1 MAENS
6 FKNEILKNNT
16 FKNIFF
22 VISENYFLII
32 RVFLKIAVIRI
43 FVIFQ
48 PS

>member
-1 MAENS
+1 MADNS

-32 RVFLKIAVIRI
+32 RVFLKITVIRI

>member
-1 MAENS
+1 MADNS

-32 RVFLKIAVIRI
+32 RVFLKITVIRI
-43 FVIFQ
+43 FVIF
-48 PS
+48 